1 MEILKTMFFVG
12 LYVVGILLALS
23 MIFATIGVWVDKIR
37 EPKRKKQ
44 QLEDA
49 MKYLKELQKLG
60 ETTEKPKKTTKRTT
74 KKTTKD
80 EEK

>member
-1 MEILKTMFFVG
+1 MEILKTIFFVG

-49 MKYLKELQKLG
+49 MNYLKELQKLG
-60 ETTEKPKKTTKRTT
+60 ETTEKPKKTAKRTT

>member
-12 LYVVGILLALS
+12 LYVVGILFALS
-23 MIFATIGVWVDKIR
+23 IIFAIIGVWVDKIR

>member
-60 ETTEKPKKTTKRTT
+60 ETTEKPKKTTKRAT

>member
-60 ETTEKPKKTTKRTT
+60 ETTEKPKKTAKRTT

>member
-74 KKTTKD
+74 KKVVKD

>member
-1 MEILKTMFFVG
+1 VFGSST
-12 LYVVGILLALS
+12 LYDTDAFDGC
-23 MIFATIGVWVDKIR
+23 

-60 ETTEKPKKTTKRTT
+60 ETTEKPKKTAKRTT